1 MDFSGPE
8 PADYCNVQSLNHQFL
23 ILARDSA
30 AGRGLRQLMQEALR
44 PMIAGLTDL
53 QIGRLSKTPF
63 LLFSLRECDEDYWK
77 MLSGE
82 DRNMDLLVAAERGSD
97 SSQLAAAGLAFLW
110 QLARRNPY
118 AARLVSGATLH
129 WCEQL
134 AVCTLLP
141 VLQQMAGRSDLL
153 RPRRA
158 DDTEFWNKLL
168 GPGLSSEQAVRKAA
182 QLSALQAILTGDPA
196 ERYRPSRAA
205 ACNATAPFLRVAD
218 KQDRQQ

>member
-8 PADYCNVQSLNHQFL
+8 PADYRNVQSLNHQFL
-23 ILARDSA
+23 ILVRNSP
-30 AGRGLRQLMQEALR
+30 AGRGLRQLMELTLR

-63 LLFSLRECDEDYWK
+63 LLFSLRECDEDYWS
-77 MLSGE
+77 LFPGE
-82 DRNMDLLVAAERGSD
+82 DRNMDLLVAAEHGSE

-118 AARLVSGATLH
+118 AARLVSGATLN

-134 AVCTLLP
+134 AGCTLLP
-141 VLQQMAGRSDLL
+141 VLQRMAGRSDLL
-153 RPRRA
+153 QPRRA

-168 GPGLSSEQAVRKAA
+168 GPGLSSEQAVCKAA
-182 QLSALQAILTGDPA
+182 QLSALQALLTGDPGA
-196 ERYRPSRAA
+196 RYRPMRAA
-205 ACNATAPFLRVAD
+205 ACDATVPSLRVAD
-218 KQDRQQ
+218 KHDRQR